1 MYCIIYIFI
10 ICYSSNLVQP
20 LYNTNQDVSLETY
33 APILRT
39 YSRESEPLSGVLQF
53 EASPKFDRRI
63 QTWVFSR

>member
-39 YSRESEPLSGVLQF
+39 YSRESEPLSGVLQYVLTH
-53 EASPKFDRRI
+53 I
-63 QTWVFSR
+63 QDKKKGGENCK